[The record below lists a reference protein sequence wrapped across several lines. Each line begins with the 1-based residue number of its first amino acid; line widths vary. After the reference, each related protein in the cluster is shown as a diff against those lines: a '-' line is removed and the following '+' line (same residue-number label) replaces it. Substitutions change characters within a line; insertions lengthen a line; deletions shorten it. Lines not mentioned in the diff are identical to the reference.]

1 MTNDIITI
9 RHLDMYYGR
18 FHALKNINVS
28 FVRQRITSLIGPSG
42 CGKSTLLRVLN
53 RMNDLIDGVS
63 ITGQVLIDE
72 ENIYHRQ
79 TNLIQLRKKVGMV
92 FQRPNPFP
100 LSIYDNMVDELL
112 PPGKKIR
119 GPSLGEIIFY
129 AAMNRAIAPTSKRK
143 LAAWYEQTDIQ
154 RIRPV
159 RLISL
164 SSQNFWNHWDRI
176 RTPELEKIKARFFK
190 KVISLT
196 QPEDNAHLLLEA
208 SLLFPTASQNTSSN
222 RSAASYI
229 RFNKIPRR
237 LVKVALLTNRR
248 GIPLYYQAYED
259 DEPVTKYFDQMVDNL
274 LSKAS
279 TLGASYQDLT
289 ILIGAGINSLP
300 LREKIAGK
308 PGVHFIAAMS
318 PETNPELL
326 AKPLSQYQLLPC
338 QHNRRLAAEGEPHHS
353 ILYYGPIAA
362 DPGQALILFDP
373 AMFKKMRRELR
384 DKLQKLRQ
392 DLIIWQRELRQQ
404 PVDPFAI
411 EIQTRFAARCKDLGL
426 EPEVLVLT
434 FGRENGK
441 TFVHSHLNRR
451 YCESLLRKM
460 GKTVIQTDRRDW
472 SPEEIC
478 DLAVDR
484 GLLGDSPNRP
494 QTLFQ
499 SALTPQY
506 HWTDSKIPIHVFVCM
521 VALTYLCFL
530 NKELVN
536 AGMLFN
542 AKEAVEEMRSFK
554 TAIFLLSE
562 DAKPQ
567 RLFEEPTDLQ
577 MQIIQALN
585 YELDEGKLS
594 PATD

>member
-1 MTNDIITI
+1 MAHLHKKVKKDHTYYYI
-9 RHLDMYYGR
+9 RE
-18 FHALKNINVS
+18 S
-28 FVRQRITSLIGPSG
+28 QRIKGRPTIVNQVYLGTADKVQSLLDFPEGGLPEGFSPKEHGSVFLINE
-42 CGKSTLLRVLN
+42 LDQDI
-53 RMNDLIDGVS
+53 DLAGMID
-63 ITGQVLIDE
+63 D
-72 ENIYHRQ
+72 
-79 TNLIQLRKKVGMV
+79 
-92 FQRPNPFP
+92 
-100 LSIYDNMVDELL
+100 LL

-176 RTPELEKIKARFFK
+176 RTPELEKIKGRFFK

-208 SLLFPTASQNTSSN
+208 SLLFPAASQNTSSN

-237 LVKVALLTNRR
+237 LVKVALLTNRQ

-274 LSKAS
+274 LGKVSA
-279 TLGASYQDLT
+279 LGASYQDLT

-308 PGVHFIAAMS
+308 PGVHFIAAMP
-318 PETNPELL
+318 PETSPELL
-326 AKPLSQYQLLPC
+326 ATPLSKYQVLPC
-338 QHNRRLAAEGEPHHS
+338 QHNQRLQAEGEAHHS
-353 ILYYGPIAA
+353 ILYHGPVAS

-392 DLIIWQRELRQQ
+392 DLIIWQRELRQHL
-404 PVDPFAI
+404 VDPFSQ
-411 EIQTRFAARCKDLGL
+411 EIQNRFATRCKDLGL
-426 EPEVLVLT
+426 EADVLILA
-434 FGRENGK
+434 FNRENGK
-441 TFVHSHLNRR
+441 SFVQSHVNRR

-460 GKTVIQTDRRDW
+460 GKTVIRTDRTDW
-472 SPEEIC
+472 SPEAIC

-530 NKELVN
+530 NNQLTK
-536 AGMLFN
+536 AGLLFN
-542 AKEAVEEMRSFK
+542 AKEAIEEMRSLK

-567 RLFEEPTDLQ
+567 RLFEEPSDLHR
-577 MQIIQALN
+577 QIVKALG
-585 YELDEGKLS
+585 YELDEGKLIHQEV
-594 PATD
+594 

>member
-1 MTNDIITI
+1 MRRVRCSGFSPKEYGSVFLINE
-9 RHLDMYYGR
+9 LDQ
-18 FHALKNINVS
+18 NI
-28 FVRQRITSLIGPSG
+28 
-42 CGKSTLLRVLN
+42 
-53 RMNDLIDGVS
+53 DLA
-63 ITGQVLIDE
+63 
-72 ENIYHRQ
+72 
-79 TNLIQLRKKVGMV
+79 GM
-92 FQRPNPFP
+92 
-100 LSIYDNMVDELL
+100 IDELL

-176 RTPELEKIKARFFK
+176 RTPELDKIKSRFFK

-196 QPEDNAHLLLEA
+196 QPEENAHLLLEA
-208 SLLFPTASQNTSSN
+208 SLLFPATQQNNSNN

-237 LVKVALLTNRR
+237 LVKVALLTNRQ

-259 DEPVTKYFDQMVDNL
+259 DEPVTKYFDQMVENL
-274 LSKAS
+274 LSKVSA
-279 TLGASYQDLT
+279 LGGTYQDLT
-289 ILIGAGINSLP
+289 VLIGTGINSLP

-308 PGVHFIAAMS
+308 PGVYYIAAMP

-326 AKPLSQYQLLPC
+326 AKPVSQYQLLAC
-338 QHNRRLAAEGEPHHS
+338 RHNQRLAAEGEPHHS
-353 ILYYGPIAA
+353 ILYCGPLAA
-362 DPGQALILFDP
+362 DHGQAFILFDP

-404 PVDPFAI
+404 PVEVFSQD
-411 EIQTRFAARCKDLGL
+411 IQIRFAARCKDLGL
-426 EPEVLVLT
+426 DADVLVLN
-434 FGRENGK
+434 FGREHGK
-441 TFVHSHLNRR
+441 TFVQSHLNRR

-460 GKTVIQTDRRDW
+460 GKTVIQTDRPDW
-472 SPEEIC
+472 SPAEIC

-530 NKELVN
+530 NQQLTM
-536 AGMLFN
+536 AGLLLN
-542 AKEAVEEMRSFK
+542 AKEAVEEMRSLK

-567 RLFEEPTDLQ
+567 RLFEEPSDLN
-577 MQIIQALN
+577 MHIVKALG
-585 YELDEGKLS
+585 YELDDGRLILE
-594 PATD
+594 AE